1 MNMSVPQSVETL
13 NQQILGETL
22 KMPDEEKS
30 REEDD
35 MNFIDQTLQNYE
47 NEKKAN
53 KLNINGRNTKFSI

>member
-35 MNFIDQTLQNYE
+35 MNFID
-47 NEKKAN
+47 
-53 KLNINGRNTKFSI
+53 